1 MQRLRGKVMV
11 LILALLG
18 AVITPVIAAAPAS
31 ARPICDTPY
40 ATYSITGKSFTY
52 YPTNVYSAW
61 ASFRKGGTINYSS
74 AKTLSVSA
82 SVTATV
88 SAEAGVIFAK
98 ASTSL
103 GITVG
108 GSYSHSKTW
117 SYTANVPATTK
128 YKYRLHAYRYAANFT
143 VTKKVLNQSNCRYTI
158 ARGYPAKVYH
168 APPKSSA
175 DKYIVWRLDKAK
187 A

>member
-1 MQRLRGKVMV
+1 MQRLRSKIMV
-11 LILALLG
+11 LIFALLG
-18 AVITPVIAAAPAS
+18 TVITPLVAATPAS
-31 ARPICDTPY
+31 AHPICDTPY
-40 ATYSITGKSFTY
+40 AVYSISGKSFTY

-74 AKTLSVSA
+74 SKTLTVSA

-88 SAEAGVIFAK
+88 SAEAGIVFAK

-117 SYTANVPATTK
+117 SYTANVPATTT

-143 VTKKVLNQSNCRYTI
+143 VTKKVLNQSNCTYTV
-158 ARGYPAKVYH
+158 AHGYPAKVYH